1 MTKNDLI
8 KQAKLENPALL
19 FKVENDVT
27 IELTLEE
34 YDEAINNW
42 AEMRL
47 AQIKL
52 ENELA
57 EKEIQRNALLSKLG
71 ITQEEAKLL
80 LG

>member
-8 KQAKLENPALL
+8 KQAKLENPAPL